1 MKFPFVLAF
10 PQAHALL
17 LTVKQLELLSCICG
31 FCCINSRQ
39 SGYHQRPL
47 KLKASGALAAACGG
61 DSRGPGLLIT
71 SVTALCSYHDSFWA
85 DSRCPGEEK
94 GLFLTHTEALSRLT
108 EGLKQWTL
116 VTWSSLLLKRSL
128 LQIQIVFPLAYN
140 YSPLRL
146 GFSSG
151 SDSKESVCNAGDLG
165 LIPELGRSPG
175 EGSGYPLQYA
185 CLRIPW
191 REELHGLQSM
201 GLQRVRHDQ
210 VTNTF
215 TTFRLGKGEVWVH
228 ILPGKQI

>member
-31 FCCINSRQ
+31 FCCINPRQ

-47 KLKASGALAAACGG
+47 KLKASGALAAARGG

-71 SVTALCSYHDSFWA
+71 SVTALFSYHDSFWA

-116 VTWSSLLLKRSL
+116 VTWSSLLLKRPL

-151 SDSKESVCNAGDLG
+151 SDSKESVCNAGWVWSLSQEDPLEKG
-165 LIPELGRSPG
+165 VATHSSTLAWEFHGERSFM
-175 EGSGYPLQYA
+175 GYS
-185 CLRIPW
+185 PW
-191 REELHGLQSM
+191 GCKESDTAKWLTLS
-201 GLQRVRHDQ
+201 LLSD
-210 VTNTF
+210 
-215 TTFRLGKGEVWVH
+215 
-228 ILPGKQI
+228 